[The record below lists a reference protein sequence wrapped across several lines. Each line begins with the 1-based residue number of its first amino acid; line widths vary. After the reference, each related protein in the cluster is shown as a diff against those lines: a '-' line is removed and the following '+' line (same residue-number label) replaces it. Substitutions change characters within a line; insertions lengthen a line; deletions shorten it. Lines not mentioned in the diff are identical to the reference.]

1 MNNAAESP
9 AVKRVR
15 EALAEKGLRERI
27 VVLERSG
34 ATAREA
40 AEALG
45 VELGAIVKSL
55 LFLVGP
61 DPVLVLVAGDRRCDP
76 EVLPQLT
83 GLEGEVRKADAATVQ
98 KVTGFSIG
106 GVAPVGSLTPLPTVI
121 DASLGRFPRLYAAA
135 GHPHCLFETTLDEL
149 IFLTGGKV
157 SEEVGVEAGA

>member
-1 MNNAAESP
+1 MNHAIESP

-15 EALAEKGLRERI
+15 EALAQKGLRERI
-27 VVLERSG
+27 IVLERSG

-55 LFLVGP
+55 LFLVGSE
-61 DPVLVLVAGDRRCDP
+61 PVLVLVAGDRQCDADA
-76 EVLPQLT
+76 LPRVT
-83 GLEGEVRKADAATVQ
+83 GLEGEVRKADATTVQ

-121 DASLGRFPRLYAAA
+121 DASLSRFPRLYAAA
-135 GHPHCLFETTLDEL
+135 GHPHCLFETNLDEL
-149 IFLTGGKV
+149 FLLTGGKL
-157 SEEVGVEAGA
+157 SEEIAVEPKA